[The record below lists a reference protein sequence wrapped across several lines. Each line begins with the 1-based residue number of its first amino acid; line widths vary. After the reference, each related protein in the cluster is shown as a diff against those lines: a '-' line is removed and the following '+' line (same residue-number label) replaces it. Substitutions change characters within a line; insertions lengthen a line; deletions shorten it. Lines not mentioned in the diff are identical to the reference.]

1 MFPFSYSGE
10 KMGDFVT
17 EMQTESLNVNINV
30 IEQNLD
36 SEKIYLNSFRANIF

>member
-1 MFPFSYSGE
+1 MFPFSNSGL
-10 KMGDFVT
+10 KMGVFVT

-36 SEKIYLNSFRANIF
+36 SEKKYLNSFRANIF